1 MLTKDDVTI
10 MVFAYRY
17 AVGRMT
23 YAPGLVCDYIA
34 GKIPEMSDRQI
45 EDLIDEVKKTIQY
58 QDYADDIALNEVN
71 KLFCRLRRG
80 KQEDEKNE

>member
-1 MLTKDDVTI
+1 MLTKDDITI

-34 GKIPEMSDRQI
+34 NKVPEMSDQQI
-45 EDLIDEVKKTIQY
+45 EELIDEVKKTIQY
-58 QDYADDIALNEVN
+58 QDYADDIALNEVS
-71 KLFCRLRRG
+71 KLLCRLRRE
-80 KQEDEKNE
+80 KQENEKK